1 MRVKNHALTRIVAER
16 YGFRRIVLYTEEGVG
31 SCPLACAYCFLQK
44 DKPNQTMSVETLRR
58 AIDFVREYAA
68 PPGPE
73 RNAVHFFGT
82 EPLKRW
88 DLIVEAATYAPE
100 FEYTITTNA
109 YLLDERKIRQMKEL
123 GNVRVVLLS
132 IDGDEWHNRYRV
144 TPSGENSTARV
155 VANAKKY
162 VEIMGPEFTLRG
174 TVAGSDPDLV
184 SRYKFL
190 ETIGARGIDIL
201 PVTQSPWDES
211 EAARMW
217 IELGEYYGWS
227 LNTPSGMMNRLLERM
242 QGRPTEPPG
251 NLCKVGYHQWN
262 ISPDG
267 RINIC
272 HGFQEDDEMILGNL
286 WDGITNVEPLV
297 AIAEEVER
305 FHTPENPYPKEE
317 CKTCHAYNYCMGINW
332 CAAEFYDA
340 GRHELGERAA
350 VTPTDGYC
358 NHLRGMVTAAAY
370 WLSKAKEQES
380 AEQVRDILQAAVDG
394 LVEIRGEGDG

>member
-1 MRVKNHALTRIVAER
+1 
-16 YGFRRIVLYTEEGVG
+16 
-31 SCPLACAYCFLQK
+31 
-44 DKPNQTMSVETLRR
+44 
-58 AIDFVREYAA
+58 
-68 PPGPE
+68 
-73 RNAVHFFGT
+73 
-82 EPLKRW
+82 
-88 DLIVEAATYAPE
+88 
-100 FEYTITTNA
+100 
-109 YLLDERKIRQMKEL
+109 
-123 GNVRVVLLS
+123 
-132 IDGDEWHNRYRV
+132 
-144 TPSGENSTARV
+144 NSTARV

-242 QGRPTEPPG
+242 QANPTEPPG
-251 NLCKVGYHQWN
+251 NLCKVGYYQWN

-297 AIAEEVER
+297 AIAE
-305 FHTPENPYPKEE
+305 
-317 CKTCHAYNYCMGINW
+317 
-332 CAAEFYDA
+332 
-340 GRHELGERAA
+340 
-350 VTPTDGYC
+350 
-358 NHLRGMVTAAAY
+358 
-370 WLSKAKEQES
+370 
-380 AEQVRDILQAAVDG
+380 
-394 LVEIRGEGDG
+394 